1 MNPMKTF
8 LLAAALVP
16 GLALFGGEPKAPAG
30 IVVLGHKN
38 PDTDSIVAAI
48 AVAHLKGA
56 QGVPAVAA
64 AQGPVN
70 PETRY
75 VLDTFKLAAPAVETS
90 VAGRKVILVD
100 HADGP
105 QAPEDL
111 AKAELVGI
119 VDHHKLGG
127 LSTEKPLD
135 VWMAPVGSTSTLVL
149 RMYDAAKVP
158 VPKPIAGGMLCAIL
172 SDTVIFKSVTTTPED
187 KAAAA
192 RLAKI
197 AGVKDT
203 GALGLKLFEVKSQLA
218 GVPAKDLLKRDLK
231 TFTMGGRKVA
241 VAQLEVVDLAIL
253 KGLRKDLQKA
263 LVDFKADGYHSVM
276 LMQTDIMKEAT
287 DMIFVSDDAALLE
300 TALGAKA
307 KDGAF
312 WLPGVMSR
320 KKQVVPGLEKAF
332 K

>member
-1 MNPMKTF
+1 MNLFKTF

-16 GLALFGGEPKAPAG
+16 GLAVFAGDAKAPAG
-30 IVVLGHKN
+30 VVVVGHKN

-48 AVAHLKGA
+48 AVAHLKSA

-70 PETRY
+70 PETRF
-75 VLDTFKLAAPAVETS
+75 VLDKFKLEAPAVETS

-105 QAPEDL
+105 LAPADL

-127 LSTEKPLD
+127 LSTEKPLE
-135 VWMAPVGSTSTLVL
+135 VVMSPVGSTATVVL

-158 VPKPIAGGMLCAIL
+158 VPKAIAGGMLCAIL

-218 GVPAKDLLKRDLK
+218 GVPAMDLLKRDLK
-231 TFTMGGRKVA
+231 TFTMGGKKVA

-263 LVDFKADGYHSVM
+263 MADFKADGFHSVL

-287 DMIFVSDDAALLE
+287 DLLFASDDAALLE
-300 TALGAKA
+300 TALKAKA
-307 KDGAF
+307 KDGAM

-320 KKQVVPGLEKAF
+320 KKQVIPGLEKAM

>member
-1 MNPMKTF
+1 MNLFKTF

-16 GLALFGGEPKAPAG
+16 GLAVFAGDAKAPAG
-30 IVVLGHKN
+30 VVVVGHKN

-48 AVAHLKGA
+48 AVAHLKSA

-75 VLDTFKLAAPAVETS
+75 VLDTFKLEAPAVETT

-105 QAPEDL
+105 QAPADL

-119 VDHHKLGG
+119 IDHHKLGG

-135 VWMAPVGSTSTLVL
+135 VVMGPVGSTSTLVL
-149 RMYDAAKVP
+149 RMYDAAKVAP
-158 VPKPIAGGMLCAIL
+158 TKPIAGGMLCAIL

-197 AGVKDT
+197 AGVKDMN
-203 GALGLKLFEVKSQLA
+203 ALGLQLFKVKSQVE
-218 GVPAKDLLKRDLK
+218 GVPAMELLKRDLK
-231 TFTMGGRKVA
+231 TFTMGGKKVA

-263 LVDFKADGYHSVM
+263 MADFKADGFHSVL

-287 DMIFVSDDAALLE
+287 DLLFASDDAALLE
-300 TALGAKA
+300 TALKAKA
-307 KDGAF
+307 KDGAM

-320 KKQVVPGLEKAF
+320 KKQVIPGLEKAM

>member
-1 MNPMKTF
+1 MKPLF
-8 LLAAALVP
+8 SLLLAAALLP
-16 GLALFGGEPKAPAG
+16 GLILGAEPAKAPAE
-30 IVVLGHKN
+30 ILVVGHKN
-38 PDTDSIVAAI
+38 PDTDSIVAAL

-56 QGVPAVAA
+56 LGVPATAV

-75 VLDTFKLAAPAVETS
+75 VLDTFKLTAPAVETH

-127 LSTEKPLD
+127 LATEKPLE
-135 VWMAPVGSTSTLVL
+135 VVMGPVGSTSTLIA
-149 RMYDAAKVP
+149 RMYAAAKVP
-158 VPKPIAGGMLCAIL
+158 IPKPLAGGMLCAIL
-172 SDTVIFKSVTTTPED
+172 SDTVIFKSATCTPED
-187 KAAAA
+187 RATAA
-192 RLAKI
+192 RLARL
-197 AGVKDT
+197 AGVKDM
-203 GALGLKLFEVKSQLA
+203 GALGLKLFEVKSQVA
-218 GVPAKDLLKRDLK
+218 GVPANDLLRRDLK

-253 KGLRKDLQKA
+253 KPLRKDLVKA
-263 LVDFKADGYHSVM
+263 VAAFKADGYHSVL

-287 DMIFVSDDAALLE
+287 DLVFASDDPALLE
-300 TALGAKA
+300 RALGATA
-307 KDGAF
+307 KDGAL

-320 KKQVVPGLEKAF
+320 KKQVIPNLEKAF